1 MAEVLRGGLRV
12 ALFLD
17 YDGTLREIEP
27 DPAAA
32 APTPAV
38 RELLDALAADA
49 RLDVTIVS
57 GRTPRDLDAFVGG
70 YPFGMIAEHG
80 ASVRPPRSRAWE
92 HLGHAAG
99 DATGDAWRAEV
110 LALMRARVESTP
122 GSFVEEKRTSLVWHH
137 RRSDEA
143 AGERRAREL
152 EAELAPVAARH
163 SLAVRRGK
171 KIVEVTPAGV
181 DKGTAVV
188 RVLDESATPYGLVV
202 VAGDD
207 STDESML
214 RLDLP
219 NGLTIKVG
227 PGPTAARH
235 RVPTP
240 ASLRAVLRRATG
252 G

>member
-1 MAEVLRGGLRV
+1 MAPPPSFPLDDRPSDDRSGSPEDDVSSEAGRRMAEVLRGGLRV

-92 HLGHAAG
+92 HLGDAAG

-122 GSFVEEKRTSLVWHH
+122 GSFVE
-137 RRSDEA
+137 
-143 AGERRAREL
+143 
-152 EAELAPVAARH
+152 
-163 SLAVRRGK
+163 
-171 KIVEVTPAGV
+171 
-181 DKGTAVV
+181 
-188 RVLDESATPYGLVV
+188 
-202 VAGDD
+202 
-207 STDESML
+207 
-214 RLDLP
+214 
-219 NGLTIKVG
+219 
-227 PGPTAARH
+227 
-235 RVPTP
+235 
-240 ASLRAVLRRATG
+240 
-252 G
+252 